1 MLGSALLQVV
11 QAAFLFTSASTAT
24 TIPYPRLYG
33 SQSNYTWPNEIAGQ
47 AHDPSWSQFVNK
59 TTRWSTYEPPS
70 FNEVFLPETG
80 EDLSIG
86 VSCALTFGALKGFR
100 LTR

>member
-11 QAAFLFTSASTAT
+11 QAAFLFTSASTAA
-24 TIPYPRLYG
+24 TIYPRLYG
-33 SQSNYTWPNEIAGQ
+33 SQSNYTWPNEIADQ

-70 FNEVFLPETG
+70 FNEVFLPETE

-86 VSCALTFGALKGFR
+86 VSCVLTFGALKGFR